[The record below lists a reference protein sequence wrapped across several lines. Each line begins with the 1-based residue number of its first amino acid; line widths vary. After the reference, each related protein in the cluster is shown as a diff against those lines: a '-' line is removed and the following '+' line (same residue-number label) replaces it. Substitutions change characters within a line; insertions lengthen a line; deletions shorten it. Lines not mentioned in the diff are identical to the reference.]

1 MPEYAL
7 QVVPDDEHHDRF
19 RWLLLEEV
27 DENPL
32 SYIAYEGSDCDFKTW
47 GDALNAGTL
56 ALARACGHGEYENE
70 AADPVGDTDCA
81 QPIGPAAYVSR
92 ANPRAQPKED
102 APRPGQTSN
111 RYGSKAS

>member
-1 MPEYAL
+1 MPDYAL
-7 QVVPDDEHHDRF
+7 QVVPDDEHDGRF

-32 SYIAYEGSDCDFKTW
+32 SYLAHEVSDCRFDTW

-56 ALARACGHGEYENE
+56 ALARACGHGEYDNE
-70 AADPVGDTDCA
+70 AADPVGDADCA
-81 QPIGPAAYVSR
+81 RPAAPSAYVSR
-92 ANPRAQPKED
+92 VNPRTAPQED